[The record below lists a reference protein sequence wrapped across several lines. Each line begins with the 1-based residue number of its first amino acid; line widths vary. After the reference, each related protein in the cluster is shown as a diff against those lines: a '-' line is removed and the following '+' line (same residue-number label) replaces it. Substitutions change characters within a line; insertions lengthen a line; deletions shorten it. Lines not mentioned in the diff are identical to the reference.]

1 MPTTADRRR
10 TVSDLIDVTVRDHL
24 PNKRHSRDNAKLETK
39 LIWWKDAIGYVSPV
53 TGYGAF
59 DLRQAG
65 GEALM
70 PFTLNEY
77 ANPEDGVKDILA
89 TTVQRLEGVP
99 AEDIARFRADVLP
112 LGISDHEYDES
123 HSRVWRQAISGTA
136 TNDGRQVA
144 VTINR
149 DWHTT
154 EYAYSTG
161 SVHSYVTEGAAAP
174 RVNDEQMLQCRIVA
188 ACWAWLA
195 ARDEAR
201 RIATLYLESLL
212 FQQFERPLIEA
223 DGVSKTQRKRAKAAR
238 KDAGII
244 DWAESARSD
253 IQRAMRRKA
262 DRGEALKLIASNNRL
277 SVRYVSELATGMGW
291 KGTKGRPK
299 KPKNRTA
306 G

>member
-1 MPTTADRRR
+1 
-10 TVSDLIDVTVRDHL
+10 
-24 PNKRHSRDNAKLETK
+24 
-39 LIWWKDAIGYVSPV
+39 
-53 TGYGAF
+53 
-59 DLRQAG
+59 
-65 GEALM
+65 M

-77 ANPEDGVKDILA
+77 ANPEDGVRDILA
-89 TTVQRLEGVP
+89 ATVQRLEGVP

-112 LGISDHEYDES
+112 LGIPDHQYDAS
-123 HSRVWRQAISGTA
+123 FSRVWRQASVGTA
-136 TNDGRQVA
+136 VMNGRTVD
-144 VTINR
+144 VTVYR
-149 DWHTT
+149 DWHTA
-154 EYAYSTG
+154 EHAYSSG
-161 SVHSYVTEGAAAP
+161 SIHSYVTEGPAAP
-174 RVNDEQMLQCRIVA
+174 RVNDEQMLLCRIAA

-277 SVRYVSELATGMGW
+277 SVRYVSQLATGMGW